1 MCNATAFDPFVERP
15 VRGGRL
21 SYDCPMS
28 LPPQFDEPAFRGLR
42 RLDAAVDR
50 GQTRVFRVLWFMVPA
65 GSVAWNAQFQA
76 LLASRF
82 LSDIGIQAL
91 LYGSL
96 IATVRGGGNEVDA
109 ALLGVAYLLP
119 GVALAMYGGALADA
133 LPKRLAL
140 VGAYLTMGILCF
152 VIIGVFGTGFRSLL
166 LVIFSVRAL
175 HQLSQPS
182 EASALPLVANRE
194 ELASATSFI
203 SFASSAGEV
212 VGKALL
218 APVLVRV
225 WGVNPVIAFAG
236 MLFVLSSSRVLKLE
250 TRSIHS
256 VRGESASSPSAIR
269 GRFTTRIAVQYLVAQ
284 PGVLWMLLLAAM
296 ASTVNVVLGV
306 LGPQYVR
313 TVLDVDPS
321 NAVYVFAPAPIGLL
335 IALGLAPMLM
345 AAVGERLVAAIGF
358 ALVAAA
364 GTGLGLVG
372 WLVNRV
378 GWLLIIDI
386 PGVESKVELAAVMS
400 VFLGAGMTLA
410 AAAAQTFVTRNVPI
424 EIQGRTNALL
434 GMLKDG
440 LAIPSLLL
448 LGAVARVVGVQTVIT
463 IAPLALLVAAL
474 SVDRYSARWRP
485 GAENRVLRGRRQG
498 SG

>member
-1 MCNATAFDPFVERP
+1 MAH
-15 VRGGRL
+15 
-21 SYDCPMS
+21 MS

-42 RLDAAVDR
+42 RIDAALDR
-50 GQTRVFRVLWFMVPA
+50 GQSRVFRVLWFMLPA
-65 GSVAWNAQFQA
+65 GSVAWKPQFQA

-82 LSDIGIQAL
+82 LSDIAIQAL

-96 IATVRGGGNEVDA
+96 IASVRNGGSEVDA

-119 GVALAMYGGALADA
+119 GVMLALYGGALADA

-140 VGAYLTMGILCF
+140 VGAYLAMGVLCF
-152 VIIGVFGTGFRSLL
+152 VIAGAFGTGFASLL

-182 EASALPLVANRE
+182 EASALPLVATRE
-194 ELASATSFI
+194 ELASATSFL

-225 WGVNPVIAFAG
+225 WGVNPVIALAG
-236 MLFVLSSSRVLKLE
+236 FLFLLSSSRVLKLQ
-250 TRSIHS
+250 TRA
-256 VRGESASSPSAIR
+256 VAGTGRSAASLEAARRQFS
-269 GRFTTRIAVQYLVAQ
+269 TRVALQYLLAQ

-313 TVLDVDPS
+313 SVLDVEPS

-335 IALGLAPMLM
+335 AALALAPMLID
-345 AAVGERLVAAIGF
+345 ALGERLVAAAGF
-358 ALVAAA
+358 GLVAIA
-364 GTGLGLVG
+364 GTALGLVEP
-372 WLVNRV
+372 LASHA
-378 GWLLIIDI
+378 GWLLVIDI
-386 PGVESKVELAAVMS
+386 PGVGDKVELAALLS
-400 VFLGAGMTLA
+400 VLLGAGMTLA
-410 AAAAQTFVTRNVPI
+410 AASAQTFVTRNVPL

-448 LGAVARVVGVQTVIT
+448 LGMVAGVAGVRVVITV
-463 IAPLALLVAAL
+463 APGLLLVAAL
-474 SVDRYSARWRP
+474 LVDRYSARWRGVP
-485 GAENRVLRGRRQG
+485 TANPLLGRRSTVSRPG
-498 SG
+498 G

>member
-1 MCNATAFDPFVERP
+1 MAH
-15 VRGGRL
+15 
-21 SYDCPMS
+21 MS
-28 LPPQFDEPAFRGLR
+28 LPPQFDEPAFRGLKR
-42 RLDAAVDR
+42 IDAALDR
-50 GQTRVFRVLWFMVPA
+50 GQSRVFRVLWFMLPA
-65 GSVAWNAQFQA
+65 GSVAWKPQFQA

-82 LSDIGIQAL
+82 LSDIAIQAL

-96 IATVRGGGNEVDA
+96 IASVRNGGSEVDA

-119 GVALAMYGGALADA
+119 GVMLALYGGALADA
-133 LPKRLAL
+133 LPKRIAL
-140 VGAYLTMGILCF
+140 VGAYLAMGVLCF
-152 VIIGVFGTGFRSLL
+152 VIAGAFGTGFASLL

-182 EASALPLVANRE
+182 EASALPLVATRE
-194 ELASATSFI
+194 ELASATSFL

-225 WGVNPVIAFAG
+225 WGVNPVIALAG
-236 MLFVLSSSRVLKLE
+236 FLFLLSSSRVLKLQ
-250 TRSIHS
+250 TRP
-256 VRGESASSPSAIR
+256 VARTGRSAASLEAARRQFS
-269 GRFTTRIAVQYLVAQ
+269 TRVALQYLLAQ

-313 TVLDVDPS
+313 SVLDVEPS

-335 IALGLAPMLM
+335 AALALAPMLID
-345 AAVGERLVAAIGF
+345 ALGERLVAAAGF
-358 ALVAAA
+358 GLVAVA
-364 GTGLGLVG
+364 GTALGLVEP
-372 WLVNRV
+372 LASHA
-378 GWLLIIDI
+378 GWLLVIDI
-386 PGVESKVELAAVMS
+386 PGVGDKVELAALLS
-400 VFLGAGMTLA
+400 VLLGAGMTLA
-410 AAAAQTFVTRNVPI
+410 AASAQTFVTRNVPL

-448 LGAVARVVGVQTVIT
+448 LGMVAGVVGVRAVIT
-463 IAPLALLVAAL
+463 VAPGLLLVAAL
-474 SVDRYSARWRP
+474 LVDRYSARWRGVP
-485 GAENRVLRGRRQG
+485 TTNPLLGRRSTVSRPG
-498 SG
+498 G